1 MSRDLCYE
9 GCGRGVAA
17 DDPSVEEG
25 IQMHSEILK
34 PVVVLILWSLV
45 MLLWMVAVR
54 MPALKKAGIDLG
66 KVTGSRPGGLDGLLD
81 ARAQWPAHNYIH
93 LMEQPT
99 LFYAAALALA
109 VAGSGGGS
117 NLKLAWAY
125 VAIRIVHSLVQ
136 ALYNR
141 IIVRFGL
148 FTLST
153 IALAGLAINAARAV
167 F

>member
-1 MSRDLCYE
+1 
-9 GCGRGVAA
+9 
-17 DDPSVEEG
+17 
-25 IQMHSEILK
+25 MHSPILK
-34 PVVVLILWSLV
+34 PVVVLILWSLA

-54 MPALKKAGIDLG
+54 MPALKKAGIDIT

-99 LFYAAALALA
+99 LFYAAALTLA
-109 VAGSGGGS
+109 FAGSGGGS
-117 NLKLAWAY
+117 NFILAWAY
-125 VAIRIVHSLVQ
+125 VGFRIVHSFVQ
-136 ALYNR
+136 ALSNR
-141 IIVRFGL
+141 ILFRFSL

-153 IALAGLAINAARAV
+153 IALVGLAINAARAV